1 MDGAKKICVYE
12 YYFSYGPLMK
22 WIHAWT
28 HPCTVH
34 GQLQGIKGKNIKG
47 GDNNVHGCTL
57 IKEWIVTDWTGCLM
71 NTWLGRGPNLLN
83 PHSYS
88 AFGFKQHNKETCFY
102 TLYCTGFSMVKL
114 TQKNLLKRQRLWVK
128 ERNGEG
134 RADLQCVRQ
143 QGQPIPGEV
152 LAF

>member
-1 MDGAKKICVYE
+1 MELNKSVYMNIISVMGLRWNE
-12 YYFSYGPLMK
+12 YMPGL
-22 WIHAWT
+22 IHAL
-28 HPCTVH
+28 CRA

-47 GDNNVHGCTL
+47 GDNSVHGCTL
-57 IKEWIVTDWTGCLM
+57 IKEWIVTDWRGCLM

-102 TLYCTGFSMVKL
+102 TLYCTGFAMVKL

-128 ERNGEG
+128 ERDREG
-134 RADLQCVRQ
+134 HADLQCVRQ